1 MLTGIRT
8 GKYYRIMRWW
18 SSKPQ
23 SGIPTV
29 LDSVAYCCVRL
40 PRLPRYSIPCL
51 SYHTRSFDHPGVS
64 CLHPIISAYR
74 TRSFAHPSVSRLHPS
89 IPYSLSASTLSSVFH
104 CVTLSPCSLLIF
116 GSLENPVKFSQSCF
130 SVVSWHHHSS
140 LLSPPPSYPFY
151 PSHTSNIGLNATH
164 CSTVAYRLPI

>member
-1 MLTGIRT
+1 MSTGIRT

-64 CLHPIISAYR
+64 CLHP
-74 TRSFAHPSVSRLHPS
+74 S
-89 IPYSLSASTLSSVFH
+89 IPDSLSASTPSSVFH
-104 CVTLSPCSLLIF
+104 FVTLSPCSLLIF